1 MTSVVELLSALI
13 RIPSVNPDGDPGTDQ
28 VGELACAEFIGGFLR
43 SIGAE
48 VEFREVLPDRP
59 NVIGKFPNPGKPRL
73 LFAPH
78 TDTVS
83 VKGMVIDPFSG
94 EVRDGKIWGRGSS
107 DTKGPMASML
117 WAIKELGGDISKLSH
132 EIWFAGLVGEEA
144 GQQGSAALAAQEK
157 FDFVLAGEPTSLDA
171 VHISKSSSWFILTM
185 PGIAAHG
192 ATPDLGENAI
202 YKMADVL
209 RYLRDEI
216 VPELASF
223 KHDILG
229 SPTMNVGII
238 QGGSKT
244 NIVPDFCT
252 VQVDLRLTPA
262 LMRDAWL
269 DTLRLRL
276 NKHWPELQMN
286 ELRNMWPLDT
296 PTDLPV
302 MKKLQDA
309 GSKFVGAPWF
319 SDAALFSAAGSHA
332 IAIGPGSIAQAH
344 TKDEFIAVAD
354 LESGVEFFTRFL
366 RSLK

>member
-13 RIPSVNPDGDPGTDQ
+13 RIPSVNPDGDPGTGK
-28 VGELACAEFIGGFLR
+28 VGEKACAEFLGDFLR

-48 VEFREVLPDRP
+48 VELREVLPDRP

-94 EVRDGKIWGRGSS
+94 EVRDGRIWGRGSS

-117 WAIKELGGDISKLSH
+117 WAMKELGSDISNLSH

-144 GQQGSAALAAQEK
+144 GQQGAAALAAQEK
-157 FDFVLAGEPTSLDA
+157 FDFVLAGEPTNLDA
-171 VHISKSSSWFILTM
+171 VHISKSSNWFTLTM
-185 PGIAAHG
+185 PGVAAHG
-192 ATPDLGENAI
+192 ATPELGENAI

-209 RYLRDEI
+209 RYLRGEI

-262 LMRDAWL
+262 LMRDGWL
-269 DTLRLRL
+269 NTLRQWL
-276 NKHWPELQMN
+276 NKLWPELQMD

-302 MKKLQDA
+302 MKKLQSV

-319 SDAALFSAAGSHA
+319 SDAALFSAAGSPA

-354 LESGVEFFTRFL
+354 LESGADFFTRFL